1 MLNNIAIRFNKKDFE
16 YDVYSLVKAFYPQ
29 AQITMFYEGE
39 EEAEGEYGMFLLVAY
54 GSQEICLAV
63 ERDGTE
69 IFRQQVAVEYEKDRP
84 ETKNVLKRLVYGA
97 LCQVTGRTLPWG
109 DLTGIRPTK
118 IPMKLLEEGWKN
130 TEIARYMRET
140 YGVSNEKT
148 ALAIT
153 IANREKALLQDLDY
167 ENGYSL
173 YVGIPF
179 CPSICLYCSFGSHPL
194 ERWTKRVDEYL
205 DTLCKELTFIREQ
218 MGARKLTTVYIGG
231 GTPTTLEPEQLR
243 RLLSHIQET
252 FDFTWVKEYTV
263 EAGRPDSITR
273 EKLQVMKE
281 FPVTRISVN
290 PQTMNQKTL
299 DVIGRKHTVEDT
311 VNIFHMAR
319 ELEFDN
325 INMDLI
331 IGLPKETTKDFADTL
346 EQIKKL
352 DPDSVT
358 VHSLVIKRASRL
370 RTVLEETG
378 DLYEEEKKRF
388 LQMEKMLEMAQSFA
402 QKEGYAPY
410 YMYRQKNSAGHY
422 GSTGQENIGY
432 AREGKE
438 CLYNILIMEE
448 MQTIA
453 AVGAGASTKIYHPDK
468 KIVSRVENVK
478 SITDYIDRIEEMI
491 DRKKGVFL

>member
-218 MGARKLTTVYIGG
+218 MGTRKLTTVYIGG

-263 EAGRPDSITR
+263 EAGRPGQYYKRKTAGD
-273 EKLQVMKE
+273 E
-281 FPVTRISVN
+281 RISRDKNLRESTDHESEN
-290 PQTMNQKTL
+290 PGCDWKKTYS
-299 DVIGRKHTVEDT
+299 GRYSQH
-311 VNIFHMAR
+311 FPY
-319 ELEFDN
+319 
-325 INMDLI
+325 
-331 IGLPKETTKDFADTL
+331 G
-346 EQIKKL
+346 
-352 DPDSVT
+352 
-358 VHSLVIKRASRL
+358 KR
-370 RTVLEETG
+370 TG
-378 DLYEEEKKRF
+378 
-388 LQMEKMLEMAQSFA
+388 
-402 QKEGYAPY
+402 
-410 YMYRQKNSAGHY
+410 
-422 GSTGQENIGY
+422 I
-432 AREGKE
+432 
-438 CLYNILIMEE
+438 
-448 MQTIA
+448 
-453 AVGAGASTKIYHPDK
+453 
-468 KIVSRVENVK
+468 
-478 SITDYIDRIEEMI
+478 
-491 DRKKGVFL
+491 

>member
-194 ERWTKRVDEYL
+194 ERWTKRVGEYL

-218 MGARKLTTVYIGG
+218 MGTRKLTQDYVEMHLEDAAAFIPYGCMVDEFQHIVYEHPELTPAERKQAWSRLEREYKPHLDYEGDPFFGQGG
-231 GTPTTLEPEQLR
+231 FWQKQL
-243 RLLSHIQET
+243 HIYDYPLYYIDYCLAQTCALQYEVKMDA
-252 FDFTWVKEYTV
+252 DFTESSGIRWLWI
-263 EAGRPDSITR
+263 GS
-273 EKLQVMKE
+273 MK
-281 FPVTRISVN
+281 
-290 PQTMNQKTL
+290 
-299 DVIGRKHTVEDT
+299 
-311 VNIFHMAR
+311 
-319 ELEFDN
+319 
-325 INMDLI
+325 
-331 IGLPKETTKDFADTL
+331 
-346 EQIKKL
+346 
-352 DPDSVT
+352 
-358 VHSLVIKRASRL
+358 
-370 RTVLEETG
+370 RT
-378 DLYEEEKKRF
+378 
-388 LQMEKMLEMAQSFA
+388 
-402 QKEGYAPY
+402 
-410 YMYRQKNSAGHY
+410 
-422 GSTGQENIGY
+422 
-432 AREGKE
+432 
-438 CLYNILIMEE
+438 
-448 MQTIA
+448 
-453 AVGAGASTKIYHPDK
+453 
-468 KIVSRVENVK
+468 
-478 SITDYIDRIEEMI
+478 
-491 DRKKGVFL
+491 

>member
-1 MLNNIAIRFNKKDFE
+1 MKRGIILLLNNIASRFNKKDFE

-29 AQITMFYEGE
+29 AQITMYYEGE

-331 IGLPKETTKDFADTL
+331 IGLPGEGKEEVAHTL
-346 EQIKKL
+346 QEVEKL
-352 DPDSVT
+352 HPDSLT
-358 VHSLVIKRASRL
+358 NM
-370 RTVLEETG
+370 G
-378 DLYEEEKKRF
+378 
-388 LQMEKMLEMAQSFA
+388 M
-402 QKEGYAPY
+402 GPY
-410 YMYRQKNSAGHY
+410 YLYRQKNIAGNF
-422 GSTGQENIGY
+422 ENVGY
-432 AREGKE
+432 AEVDKAGI
-438 CLYNILIMEE
+438 YNILIMEE
-448 MQTIA
+448 KQTILA
-453 AVGAGASTKIYHPDK
+453 AGAGASTKFVFEHGTRIE
-468 KIVSRVENVK
+468 RVENVK
-478 SITDYIDRIEEMI
+478 DVNNYILRIDEMLE
-491 DRKKGVFL
+491 RKRVGIQKYLNG

>member
-97 LCQVTGRTLPWG
+97 LCQVTGRKLPWG

-194 ERWTKRVDEYL
+194 ERWTKRVEEYL

-243 RLLSHIQET
+243 RLLFHIQET

-331 IGLPKETTKDFADTL
+331 VGLPGEDTDAVENTL
-346 EQIKKL
+346 RQIREL
-352 DPDSVT
+352 APESLT
-358 VHSLVIKRASRL
+358 VHTLAVKRAATLNIEMDRYK
-370 RTVLEETG
+370 
-378 DLYEEEKKRF
+378 DLLKNDIESQLDAVTRAADDMG
-388 LQMEKMLEMAQSFA
+388 LS
-402 QKEGYAPY
+402 PY
-410 YMYRQKNSAGHY
+410 YLYRQKNM
-422 GSTGQENIGY
+422 TGNLENVGY
-432 AREGKE
+432 SKEGLE

-448 MQTIA
+448 RTDI
-453 AVGAGASTKIYHPDK
+453 VGLGAGSSSKLVVRPGHDGVTEGT
-468 KIVSRVENVK
+468 R
-478 SITDYIDRIEEMI
+478 IDRIENCKSVDDYISRIDEMI
-491 DRKKGVFL
+491 ARKKAGFIWD

>member
-1 MLNNIAIRFNKKDFE
+1 MKRGIILLLNNIAIRFNKKDFE

-153 IANREKALLQDLDY
+153 IANREKALLRDLDY

-179 CPSICLYCSFGSHPL
+179 CPSICLYCSFSSYPL
-194 ERWTKRVDEYL
+194 ERWRKYVEDVSGCTGKGNPGCFRDDE
-205 DTLCKELTFIREQ
+205 K
-218 MGARKLTTVYIGG
+218 
-231 GTPTTLEPEQLR
+231 P
-243 RLLSHIQET
+243 
-252 FDFTWVKEYTV
+252 
-263 EAGRPDSITR
+263 EAGYGLYRRGNTDHTGAGSASETSWRDHRNI
-273 EKLQVMKE
+273 
-281 FPVTRISVN
+281 FPVRSWKN
-290 PQTMNQKTL
+290 L
-299 DVIGRKHTVEDT
+299 
-311 VNIFHMAR
+311 
-319 ELEFDN
+319 
-325 INMDLI
+325 
-331 IGLPKETTKDFADTL
+331 
-346 EQIKKL
+346 
-352 DPDSVT
+352 
-358 VHSLVIKRASRL
+358 RL
-370 RTVLEETG
+370 RQEDRTV
-378 DLYEEEKKRF
+378 
-388 LQMEKMLEMAQSFA
+388 
-402 QKEGYAPY
+402 
-410 YMYRQKNSAGHY
+410 
-422 GSTGQENIGY
+422 
-432 AREGKE
+432 
-438 CLYNILIMEE
+438 
-448 MQTIA
+448 
-453 AVGAGASTKIYHPDK
+453 
-468 KIVSRVENVK
+468 
-478 SITDYIDRIEEMI
+478 
-491 DRKKGVFL
+491 

>member
-1 MLNNIAIRFNKKDFE
+1 MKRGIILLLNNIAIRFNKKDFE

-63 ERDGTE
+63 ERDSTE

-263 EAGRPDSITR
+263 EAGRPGQYYKRKTAGD
-273 EKLQVMKE
+273 E
-281 FPVTRISVN
+281 RISRDKN
-290 PQTMNQKTL
+290 LRESTDHESENLGCDWKKTYS
-299 DVIGRKHTVEDT
+299 GRYDQH
-311 VNIFHMAR
+311 FPY
-319 ELEFDN
+319 
-325 INMDLI
+325 
-331 IGLPKETTKDFADTL
+331 G
-346 EQIKKL
+346 
-352 DPDSVT
+352 
-358 VHSLVIKRASRL
+358 KR
-370 RTVLEETG
+370 TG
-378 DLYEEEKKRF
+378 
-388 LQMEKMLEMAQSFA
+388 
-402 QKEGYAPY
+402 
-410 YMYRQKNSAGHY
+410 
-422 GSTGQENIGY
+422 I
-432 AREGKE
+432 
-438 CLYNILIMEE
+438 
-448 MQTIA
+448 
-453 AVGAGASTKIYHPDK
+453 
-468 KIVSRVENVK
+468 
-478 SITDYIDRIEEMI
+478 
-491 DRKKGVFL
+491 